1 MTEKR
6 FLTLLKTQ
14 VMSQKSCFLLRNL
27 LIGITDM
34 YEKYGFEVELTR
46 TKDLKKLITE
56 TFPKEIRFNLAL
68 GLHGS
73 PMIFHATDVSL
84 TDYALASL
92 VEAGVRDTE
101 TTVAFARKIN
111 WKIKAR
117 ETKMKFP
124 ASLQTLIEKLDTYKP
139 VKDIFNVIS
148 YLVDRRWKDNVQSY
162 ACPYSDSLAKIWHIA
177 DPCQRLGVVGDN
189 PQSIAL
195 SKIHRMTGCKE
206 TTNVLSRAG
215 FGSSYANVCQ
225 ETKKLAD
232 DGGYDSSFAL
242 ATIPKGQPTHVTIDN
257 SDGRQQTLTRLEA
270 IHDTKSTIYVP
281 KLVTHPA
288 EDTNAESFTENICVE
303 FSRKI
308 QSPSLHDISNEHTS
322 KVHLFRE
329 RDNTESY
336 RIGTR
341 SELPS
346 LKDNNID

>member
-148 YLVDRRWKDNVQSY
+148 YSVDRRWKDNVESY
-162 ACPYSDSLAKIWHIA
+162 AYPYSHSRVKIWIIA
-177 DPCQRLGVVGDN
+177 DP
-189 PQSIAL
+189 
-195 SKIHRMTGCKE
+195 
-206 TTNVLSRAG
+206 
-215 FGSSYANVCQ
+215 
-225 ETKKLAD
+225 
-232 DGGYDSSFAL
+232 
-242 ATIPKGQPTHVTIDN
+242 
-257 SDGRQQTLTRLEA
+257 
-270 IHDTKSTIYVP
+270 
-281 KLVTHPA
+281 
-288 EDTNAESFTENICVE
+288 
-303 FSRKI
+303 
-308 QSPSLHDISNEHTS
+308 
-322 KVHLFRE
+322 
-329 RDNTESY
+329 
-336 RIGTR
+336 
-341 SELPS
+341 
-346 LKDNNID
+346 